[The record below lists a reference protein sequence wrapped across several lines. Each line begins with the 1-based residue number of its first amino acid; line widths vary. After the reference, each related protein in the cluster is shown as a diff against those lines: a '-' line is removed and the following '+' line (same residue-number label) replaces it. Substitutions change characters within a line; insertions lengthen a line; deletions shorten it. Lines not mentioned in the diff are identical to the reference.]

1 MHINSIPLES
11 YMKNILTMIITL
23 SLLSSVSLFST
34 GSGEKPVSAYSGTKG
49 RITVYVSGPETMLNK
64 LEEVFES
71 TEGDVLD
78 LVQMGCGPLRQRVWT
93 EYESGSIQA
102 DVFWGSDP
110 LIYNTLDAA
119 GALEP
124 YTPPEAD
131 ILKPAFATEHNYIL
145 INERYGVVIYNRE
158 KLSGNEPSGYAALLD
173 TVYRDRTVHADP
185 SQSSTGLAL
194 VGGLWELM
202 GRDWNYHRNLIENG
216 LFLAR
221 KNSDV
226 PSKILE
232 GEFDAGIAPHDA
244 VLRLRKKA
252 QKEGYPIPLAIC
264 WPEEGAIA
272 IQRPLAISKN
282 PMRPEEN
289 NRIARR
295 FADFMLSKKAQ
306 QITVQ
311 SGFVSVRKDL
321 PVPPGI
327 PEEIPVYRVDWDSLS
342 EKQDAIRSGFSD
354 LFE

>member
-1 MHINSIPLES
+1 
-11 YMKNILTMIITL
+11 MKNILTIIIAL
-23 SLLSSVSLFST
+23 SLLSSASLFSS
-34 GSGEKPVSAYSGTKG
+34 GSGEKQVTTYSGTEG
-49 RITVYVSGPETMLNK
+49 RITVYVSGPENMLNK

-78 LVQMGCGPLRQRVWT
+78 LVQMGCGPLRQRIWT
-93 EYESGSIQA
+93 EYESGGIQA

-110 LIYNTLDAA
+110 LIYNALDAA

-124 YTPPEAD
+124 YTPREAD
-131 ILKPAFATEHNYIL
+131 MLKPEFVTGHDYTL

-158 KLSGNEPSGYAALLD
+158 KLSGSKPSGYAALLD
-173 TVYRDRTVHADP
+173 PGYRDRMVHADP
-185 SQSSTGLAL
+185 TQSSTALAL
-194 VGGLWELM
+194 IGGLRELM
-202 GRDWNYHRNLIENG
+202 GNDWNYHRNLVDNG

-226 PSKILE
+226 PSKIQE

-244 VLRLRKKA
+244 VLRLQKKA
-252 QKEGYPIPLAIC
+252 KKEGYPITLAIC

-289 NRIARR
+289 SRIAQS

-311 SGFVSVRKDL
+311 FGFVSVRRDL
-321 PVPPGI
+321 PATPGI
-327 PEEIPVYRVDWDSLS
+327 PDDIPVYRVDWDSLS
-342 EKQDAIRSGFSD
+342 EKQYAVRSGFSD